1 MIWKLLIG
9 GEGGVGKT
17 AIVNRYMNNVFEID
31 TKMTIGVAFVFQ
43 DVQFGGN
50 TARLQIWD
58 LGGQDRFRFVL
69 PSYCL
74 GGNGAFIAYDT
85 SNLETLEATG
95 EWFKMIKGVDPLI
108 PILLVGTK
116 FDLLTTDEE
125 ANAVNEAAFAV
136 ATKHGC
142 IGSVITSSK
151 LGINVNEAMNAMIM
165 HLFAINGVPC
175 NGALS

>member
-1 MIWKLLIG
+1 MMIWKLLIG

-17 AIVNRYMNNVFEID
+17 AIIKRYVNNVFEID

-69 PSYCL
+69 PSYCK
-74 GGNGAFIAYDT
+74 GGNGAFILYDT
-85 SNLETLEATG
+85 SNLETLESTCS
-95 EWFKMIKGVDPLI
+95 WFDMIEKAAPGV

-116 FDLLTTDEE
+116 FDLLASDEE
-125 ANAVNEAAFAV
+125 ANAVNEAASAV
-136 ATKHGC
+136 AAKHGC

-151 LGINVNEAMNAMIM
+151 LGINVNDAMNAMIS
-165 HLFAINGVPC
+165 HLFAINGV
-175 NGALS
+175 A